1 MTGTE
6 MSQLLPEC
14 ENPESA
20 GEVTDNAGNEILPT
34 VTEQSGNPPG
44 SQVPAEKDGSAPA
57 SKCRISGRQRKL
69 SLEEYRS
76 TFLQVPRIEDRK
88 PVFVSCEIRDR
99 LDKCVRKLGSRRMSV
114 SGLLE
119 NIARQHLEI
128 YSEDFERW
136 RKL

>member
-1 MTGTE
+1 MTGME

-20 GEVTDNAGNEILPT
+20 GEVTDHAGNEILPT
-34 VTEQSGNPPG
+34 VTEQSGI
-44 SQVPAEKDGSAPA
+44 QEPAEKDGSAPA
-57 SKCRISGRQRKL
+57 SKCRISGRQRRL

-88 PVFVSCEIRDR
+88 PVFVSCEVRDR
-99 LDKCVRKLGSRRMSV
+99 LDEYVRKLGSRRMSV
-114 SGLLE
+114 SGLLD